1 MTHHSLP
8 AALVLCLLAS
18 IAQAH
23 DATLHNTAPV
33 GMIATS
39 GQEALVLPD
48 YPVEGAQ
55 GLRGTLRS
63 LLPAEAPVILS
74 FTYTGCQ
81 SLCDITNAVLL
92 GVDDL
97 LRDGDDG
104 TRIVTLSIDPAH
116 DTPDQLESSRK
127 ELGTSD
133 RWLWLTAGVRGTA
146 PLLDAL
152 RFPPGRV
159 EDHDPV
165 FLIGRV
171 CTGSF
176 IRIVGL
182 PAPEDLIN
190 YANALPPCAS

>member
-1 MTHHSLP
+1 MTQLTLHT
-8 AALVLCLLAS
+8 AFALCLLATTV
-18 IAQAH
+18 QAH
-23 DATLHNTAPV
+23 DAALHKTAPTDL
-33 GMIATS
+33 IATS
-39 GQEALVLPD
+39 GEEALILPN

-74 FTYTGCQ
+74 FTYTGCE

-97 LRDGDDG
+97 LREGDDG
-104 TRIVTLSIDPAH
+104 TRIVTLSIDPVH
-116 DTPDQLESSRK
+116 DTPNQLESSRE

-152 RFPPGRV
+152 RFPPGRI

-171 CTGSF
+171 CSGRF

-182 PAPEDLIN
+182 PAPEDLIS
-190 YANALPPCAS
+190 YARALPPCAS